1 MDRLHR
7 HRARI
12 MHVDMDA
19 FFASVEQSVN
29 PHLQGRPVL
38 VGGEDDRRGV
48 VAAASYESR
57 AYGIHSAMN
66 MVEARRRCPEAI
78 LVGVD
83 GEHYGYV
90 SKQVYRIF
98 QRYSPRVDMLSVDE
112 AFLDITGCER
122 LFGNEHKLALSLK
135 VDIRDDLGLTCSVGI
150 APNRSLAKIISSV
163 YKPDGL
169 MSIGPE
175 DIPRLIH
182 PLPVG
187 KFSGIGPVSERGLNE
202 VGIGTLGELASADPE
217 RLGRVFRDRGR
228 RLQDILWGAE
238 GALVLPPDEQ
248 PMEKSMG
255 HEVTLSR
262 NTRDPVGLESML
274 STLCDRVARR
284 LRDHQYLGRQVTL
297 RVRFA
302 DFETHSRQA
311 TLPEWTDRS
320 RQLFL
325 ATRRL
330 LRTALSDPRP
340 VRLVGVSVAQL
351 RTAASDF
358 GQGDLFHPGH
368 TAGTDRRLEQVW
380 DSIRDKYGDG
390 AMTRAVNHLWA
401 R

>member
-7 HRARI
+7 HRTRI

-66 MVEARRRCPEAI
+66 MVEARRRCPDAI

-98 QRYSPRVDMLSVDE
+98 QEYSPRVDMLSVDE

-122 LFGNEHKLALSLK
+122 LFGSEQKLALGLK
-135 VDIRDDLGLTCSVGI
+135 AGIREGLGLTCSVGI

-182 PLPVG
+182 PLPVE
-187 KFSGIGPVSERGLNE
+187 KFSGIGPVSERALKA
-202 VGIGTLGELASADPE
+202 VGIWTLGELASADP
-217 RLGRVFRDRGR
+217 D
-228 RLQDILWGAE
+228 
-238 GALVLPPDEQ
+238 
-248 PMEKSMG
+248 
-255 HEVTLSR
+255 
-262 NTRDPVGLESML
+262 
-274 STLCDRVARR
+274 
-284 LRDHQYLGRQVTL
+284 
-297 RVRFA
+297 
-302 DFETHSRQA
+302 
-311 TLPEWTDRS
+311 
-320 RQLFL
+320 
-325 ATRRL
+325 
-330 LRTALSDPRP
+330 
-340 VRLVGVSVAQL
+340 
-351 RTAASDF
+351 
-358 GQGDLFHPGH
+358 
-368 TAGTDRRLEQVW
+368 
-380 DSIRDKYGDG
+380 
-390 AMTRAVNHLWA
+390 
-401 R
+401 